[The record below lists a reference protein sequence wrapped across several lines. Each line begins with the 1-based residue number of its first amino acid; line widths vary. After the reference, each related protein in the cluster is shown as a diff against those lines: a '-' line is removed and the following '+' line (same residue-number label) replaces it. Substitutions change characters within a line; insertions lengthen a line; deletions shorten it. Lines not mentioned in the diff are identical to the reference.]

1 MATMFVPVFLSLTPI
16 LVLGAPGGAR
26 QAHSFKGGFDHRPSS
41 YNYKTTCGRSGVR
54 SSDKK
59 WFFKIL
65 NGTCAPYGAHPWMVQ
80 IQTRNHAQHNRA
92 SDFQHH
98 CGGAILTDDI
108 IMTAAHC
115 VVYFEPYELRVIVG
129 QGSLSA
135 DDSEEMAFDVE
146 STTVHPNWDYGVRYS
161 NDIALVKL
169 RRKGNGQGI
178 DFSEKVGPVCL
189 PSYDSPQKPGTECVV
204 SGWGKTDVGATKD
217 TDCLKSVTVPLI
229 GQQQCRQMYQDADR
243 DLSDSMLCAGYTHG
257 GADSC
262 NADSGGP
269 LTCKTEGKSYLHGIV
284 SWGSSEGCGLP
295 NRPGVYTNV
304 KHYLKWIEETMI
316 TL

>member
-26 QAHSFKGGFDHRPSS
+26 QAHSFRGGFDHRPSS
-41 YNYKTTCGRSGVR
+41 YNYKNTCGRSGVR

-59 WFFKIL
+59 WFGYIL
-65 NGTCAPYGAHPWMVQ
+65 NGTDAPYGAHPWMVQ
-80 IQTRNHAQHNRA
+80 IQKRNHAQHNRA
-92 SDFQHH
+92 SELHK
-98 CGGAILTDDI
+98 CGGAILTDDTI
-108 IMTAAHC
+108 LTAAHC
-115 VVYFEPYELRVIVG
+115 VVYKEPYELRVIVG

-135 DDSEEMAFDVE
+135 EDSEEMAFDIE
-146 STTVHPNWDYGVRYS
+146 STTVHPKWDTGILYS

-178 DFSEKVGPVCL
+178 NFSEKVGPVCL

-204 SGWGKTDVGATKD
+204 SGWGKTNVGATSD
-217 TDCLKSVTVPLI
+217 SLKSVTVPLI
-229 GQQQCRQMYQDADR
+229 GQQQCQQMYQDDR
-243 DLSDSMLCAGYTHG
+243 DLSDSMLCAGYVHG

-284 SWGSSEGCGLP
+284 SWGPSEGCGQP

-304 KHYLKWIEETMI
+304 KNYLNWIEETMI

>member
-26 QAHSFKGGFDHRPSS
+26 QAHSFRGGFDHRPSS
-41 YNYKTTCGRSGVR
+41 YNYKSTCGRSGVR

-59 WFFKIL
+59 WLYKII
-65 NGTCAPYGAHPWMVQ
+65 NGTDAPYGAHPWMVQ

-115 VVYFEPYELRVIVG
+115 VYYFEPHELRVIVG

-135 DDSEEMAFDVE
+135 EDSEEMAFDIE
-146 STTVHPNWDYGVRYS
+146 STTVHPNWDTGVRYS

-169 RRKGNGQGI
+169 RRKGNGLGI

-204 SGWGKTDVGATKD
+204 SGWGKTDEGATKD
-217 TDCLKSVTVPLI
+217 TDSLKSVTVPLI
-229 GQQQCRQMYQDADR
+229 GQQQCRQMYQDDR
-243 DLSDSMLCAGYTHG
+243 DLSDSMLCAGYAHG

-262 NADSGGP
+262 KADSGGP

-284 SWGSSEGCGLP
+284 SWGPSEGCGLP

-304 KHYLKWIEETMI
+304 KNYLNWIEETMI